1 MYNDS
6 IKMLLYETVHR
17 NKKPVKQLA
26 DETGISSSY
35 LYKACLPEDESG
47 VRFPLDYLIPL
58 MKATNNFSILKH
70 IASLCGFVLITLPR
84 LKVNRKEKNAFI
96 NEYQQVTVN
105 AAKHLI
111 NFFEEPSE
119 QNYKEIAQALQ
130 KVLEN
135 STTAKH
141 LIEKE
146 FSGQFEMN
154 L

>member
-47 VRFPLDYLIPL
+47 VRFPLDFFVPL
-58 MKATNNFSILKH
+58 MKATNNYSVLKH
-70 IASLCGFVLITLPR
+70 IAQICGFVLTSLPKPK
-84 LKVNRKEKNAFI
+84 LNRKEKNSFV
-96 NEYQQVTVN
+96 NEYQNITVT

-111 NFFEEPSE
+111 KFFDEPTEENFKTVSDS
-119 QNYKEIAQALQ
+119 LQ
-130 KVLEN
+130 HVLETSIVAKN
-135 STTAKH
+135 SV
-141 LIEKE
+141 EKE
-146 FSGQFEMN
+146 YSGQYEMC